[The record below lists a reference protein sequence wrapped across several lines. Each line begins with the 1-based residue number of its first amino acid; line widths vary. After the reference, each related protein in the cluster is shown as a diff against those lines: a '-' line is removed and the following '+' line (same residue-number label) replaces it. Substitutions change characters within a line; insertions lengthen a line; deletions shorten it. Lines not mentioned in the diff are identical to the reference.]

1 MICPNCGCD
10 NLPGNEVC
18 DNCLHD
24 LTALDR
30 PVGWNRVEK
39 GLLEEHVYQ
48 LQRQIPQGPPV
59 TVLPTTTV
67 QSALEI
73 LLKNNIG
80 ALLVV
85 DEKGLLTGIFSE
97 RDVLKK
103 VAGVQECFTTLP
115 VSQFMSAKVET
126 VSIHDPLVFVLHK
139 MDVGGYRHLPI
150 VDKGKPVGIV
160 SVRDMLRY
168 ITRLC
173 EAV

>member
-18 DNCLHD
+18 DNCQHD

-39 GLLEEHVYQ
+39 GLLEEQVRH
-48 LQRQIPQGPPV
+48 LRSASQIDPV

-67 QSALEI
+67 QDALQM
-73 LLKNNIG
+73 LVKNNIG

-85 DEKGLLTGIFSE
+85 DEKGMLTGIFSE

-103 VAGVQECFTTLP
+103 VAGVQECFTLLP
-115 VSQFMSAKVET
+115 VSRFLTDKVET
-126 VSIHDPLVFVLHK
+126 VSVHDPLAFVLHK
-139 MDVGGYRHLPI
+139 MDVGGYRHLPV
-150 VDKGKPVGIV
+150 VDHGKPVGIV

-168 ITRLC
+168 ITKLC
-173 EAV
+173 EIV

>member
-18 DNCLHD
+18 DNCHHD

-39 GLLEEHVYQ
+39 GLLEEHVVD
-48 LQRQIPQGPPV
+48 LQRQVPHGAPV
-59 TVLPTTTV
+59 TILPSTTI
-67 QSALEI
+67 QDALQI
-73 LLKNNIG
+73 LVHNNIG

-85 DEKGLLTGIFSE
+85 DDKGILKGIFSE

-103 VAGVQECFTTLP
+103 VAGIEESFATLP
-115 VSQFMSAKVET
+115 VSQFMSGKVEA
-126 VSIHDPLVFVLHK
+126 VSVNDPLAFVLHK
-139 MDVGGYRHLPI
+139 MDVGGYRHLP
-150 VDKGKPVGIV
+150 VVNHGKPVDVV
-160 SVRDMLRY
+160 SVRDMLHY

-173 EAV
+173 ETV

>member
-18 DNCLHD
+18 DNCHHD

-39 GLLEEHVYQ
+39 GLLEEHVRH
-48 LQRQIPQGPPV
+48 LQRQVPHGAPV
-59 TVLPTTTV
+59 TILPGTTIHD
-67 QSALEI
+67 ALQI

-85 DEKGLLTGIFSE
+85 DEKGLLKGIFSE
-97 RDVLKK
+97 RDLLKK
-103 VAGVQECFTTLP
+103 VAGIEDSFASLP
-115 VSQFMSAKVET
+115 VSQFMSGKVET
-126 VSIHDPLVFVLHK
+126 VSIDDPLAFVLHK
-139 MDVGGYRHLPI
+139 MDVGGYRHLPV
-150 VDKGKPVGIV
+150 VDQGKPVDIV

-173 EAV
+173 ETV

>member
-18 DNCLHD
+18 DNCHHD

-39 GLLEEHVYQ
+39 GLLEEQVRH
-48 LQRQIPQGPPV
+48 LRQASQVAPV

-67 QSALEI
+67 QDALQI

-85 DEKGLLTGIFSE
+85 DDKGQLKGIFSE

-103 VAGVQECFTTLP
+103 VAGVQECFTSLP
-115 VSQFMSAKVET
+115 ISQFLTDKVET
-126 VSIHDPLVFVLHK
+126 VSIHDPLAFVLHK
-139 MDVGGYRHLPI
+139 MDVGGYRHLPV
-150 VDKGKPVGIV
+150 VDLGKPVGIV

-173 EAV
+173 ETV